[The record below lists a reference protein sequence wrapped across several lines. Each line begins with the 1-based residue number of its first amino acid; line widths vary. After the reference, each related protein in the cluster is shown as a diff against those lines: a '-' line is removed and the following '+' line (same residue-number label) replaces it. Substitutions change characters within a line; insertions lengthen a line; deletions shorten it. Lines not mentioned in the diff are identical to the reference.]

1 LGAAI
6 DGNAGIEVTKAQNEN
21 HYFRCWH
28 KNFRYSRA
36 AQIRNDVRLS
46 KLYPW
51 LRKLFLRALRLCAII
66 YVILCIGC
74 AGFQRRLI
82 YFPPSIAPEEV
93 EKYATSQKLERWMS
107 PTGEPIGW
115 KRLCPTQPAQ
125 GQVLITH
132 GNAGCAFQ
140 CGHYADVIQEAAPLD
155 VFIVEYPGYENRP
168 GKPSEVSL
176 DRAADEA
183 FVLLST
189 NQPIYVVGESLGTG
203 VATFLAGKHSNDV
216 AGVVLLAPYNKL
228 AAVGQAHMVILPVA
242 LLLRDR
248 FPSEDYLR
256 TYHGPVAMLV
266 GGRDNVI
273 PEKFGRR
280 LYQAY
285 SGPKRLWEFPEGNHG
300 TVMMQPPEVWR
311 QIIEFWESNRRPL

>member
-1 LGAAI
+1 VETFAAS
-6 DGNAGIEVTKAQNEN
+6 QN
-21 HYFRCWH
+21 
-28 KNFRYSRA
+28 
-36 AQIRNDVRLS
+36 L
-46 KLYPW
+46 
-51 LRKLFLRALRLCAII
+51 
-66 YVILCIGC
+66 
-74 AGFQRRLI
+74 QRW
-82 YFPPSIAPEEV
+82 
-93 EKYATSQKLERWMS
+93 TS
-107 PTGEPIGW
+107 PAGEPIGW
-115 KRLCPTQPAQ
+115 KRLSPTQPSQ

-140 CGHYADVIQEAAPLD
+140 CGHYADVIQQAAPLD

-168 GKPSEVSL
+168 GSPSELGL

-183 FVLLST
+183 FALLST
-189 NQPIYVVGESLGTG
+189 NQPIYLVGESLGTG
-203 VATFLAGKHSNDV
+203 VATYLAGKHSTHV

-266 GGRDNVI
+266 GGHDQVI
-273 PEKFGRR
+273 PERFGRR

-285 SGPKRLWEFPEGNHG
+285 DGPKRLWEFPEGNHG

-311 QIIEFWESNRRPL
+311 QIIDFWESVRQPVAVH